1 MQCYTMANN
10 MIEKIPYEF
19 SNRNIRKMGKTH
31 EKLLLGHV
39 GSDEPLLPS
48 KGTSTPEE
56 VPL

>member
-1 MQCYTMANN
+1 

-31 EKLLLGHV
+31 EKLLLVHV